1 MVSYVEEELK
11 TEIFC
16 FLNVYFQREFR
27 RASFKMSLAKNPFK
41 MSLTKNPNLQLS
53 DKQLVISRWG

>member
-27 RASFKMSLAKNPFK
+27 RASFKMSLAKNP
-41 MSLTKNPNLQLS
+41 NLQLN